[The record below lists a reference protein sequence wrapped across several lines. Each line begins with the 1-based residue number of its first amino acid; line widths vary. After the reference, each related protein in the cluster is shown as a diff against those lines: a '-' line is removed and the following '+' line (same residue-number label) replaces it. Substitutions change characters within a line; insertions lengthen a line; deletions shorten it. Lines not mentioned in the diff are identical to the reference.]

1 MKKYILFGLTL
12 LMAFPVYVS
21 AQEDDTEDEAEVA
34 VRVIKKKQ
42 KEYTTREVR
51 GRVLNATTGSCDD
64 AFKAGIKPDITF
76 KKIDTPIIIKAT
88 ERVAF
93 L

>member
-51 GRVLNATTGSCDD
+51 GRVLNATSLWPVRLFVPTVLTV
-64 AFKAGIKPDITF
+64 IV
-76 KKIDTPIIIKAT
+76 
-88 ERVAF
+88 R
-93 L
+93 